1 LTVFSNAATWLQNK
15 RLAHAL
21 IDVTYERGSAS
32 AAIQAWI
39 GRTLYDEIDDAGV
52 IIRNESRDYYFAISA
67 YDDAG
72 FEVPQIGDLIKE
84 DTGAGEVVYRVQ
96 APFGMQH
103 YDRDTHRLRYRIH
116 TKRISDEYVASD
128 DALLFTGG
136 VTFEFVDETDF
147 EYVGA

>member
-1 LTVFSNAATWLQNK
+1 MTVFSNAATWLQNK

-21 IDVTYERGSAS
+21 IDVTYERGSVT
-32 AAIQAWI
+32 AALQAWV
-39 GRTLYDEIDDAGV
+39 GRTVYDEIDDLGV
-52 IIRNESRDYYFAISA
+52 IVRNEARDYYFAITT
-67 YDDAG
+67 YDAAG

-84 DTGAGEVVYRVQ
+84 DTGTEVITYRVQ

-116 TKRISDEYVASD
+116 TKRISDEHVSLGD
-128 DALLFTGG
+128 EMLFTDG
-136 VTFEFVDETDF
+136 TTLEFVDATDF